1 MEKINVLITSAGRR
15 VSLVRNFQKHSK
27 VFCCDMNPM
36 LSSACQVSDGH
47 FKVPRVTDESYLD
60 ELMEICKENNIK
72 IVIPTIDTEL
82 SILSKA
88 KERFLKENIFLA
100 VSSVEIC
107 DIFYLKTT
115 TEQFFIKVGV
125 NTPKIVKDLKTAK
138 YPLFAKL
145 DNSSLSV
152 GAMRVDNYEE
162 AIKLKGNYI
171 FQEFIEGVEY
181 TCDVFFDRDSKI
193 KCIVPRER
201 IEVRCGEVNKAR
213 TNKDKHI
220 LDEIKKLEPFLKG
233 AYGTLTIQLFKT
245 DDKIYFIEINP
256 RFGGGY
262 PLSFQAGADFAKML
276 IDDYLGKNLEYF
288 EGWRDNLIM
297 LRYDDEVI
305 VDGNSI

>member
-27 VFCCDMNPM
+27 VFCCDMNPA
-36 LSSACQVSDGH
+36 LSSACQVSDGY
-47 FKVPRVTDESYLD
+47 FKVPRVTDKSYLD
-60 ELMEICKENNIK
+60 ELMKICKENNIK

-88 KERFLKENIFLA
+88 KEKFLKEDIFLA
-100 VSSVEIC
+100 VSSLESC

-115 TEQFFIKVGV
+115 TEKFFIKAGV
-125 NTPKIVKDLKTAK
+125 NTPKIIKDLKSAK

-152 GAMRVDNYEE
+152 GAMRIETYEE
-162 AIKLKGNYI
+162 AIKLKGNYV
-171 FQEFIEGVEY
+171 FQEFIEGIEY

-213 TNKDKHI
+213 TYKDKQI
-220 LDEIKKLEPFLKG
+220 LNEIKKLEPFLKS

-245 DDKIYFIEINP
+245 NDKIYFIEINP

-276 IDDYLGKNLEYF
+276 IDDYLGKKLEYF

>member
-1 MEKINVLITSAGRR
+1 MEKISVLITSAGRR

-27 VFCCDMNPM
+27 VFACDMNPF
-36 LSSACQVSDGH
+36 LSSACQVSDGY
-47 FKVPRVTDESYLD
+47 FKVPRVTDKSYLD
-60 ELMEICKENNIK
+60 ELKKICKENNIK
-72 IVIPTIDTEL
+72 IIIPTIDTEL
-82 SILSKA
+82 SILAKA
-88 KERFLKENIFLA
+88 KEEFLKENIFIA

-107 DIFYLKTT
+107 DTFYLKTT
-115 TEQFFIKVGV
+115 TEKFFINAGV
-125 NTPKIVKDLKTAK
+125 NTPKIVNLKTAK

-152 GAMRVDNYEE
+152 GAMRVDSYEE
-162 AIKLKGNYI
+162 AIKLKGNYV
-171 FQEFIEGVEY
+171 FQEFIDGVEY
-181 TCDVFFDRDSKI
+181 TCDVFFDRESKI

-213 TNKDKHI
+213 TNKDKVI
-220 LDEIKKLEPFLKG
+220 LAEIKKLEPYLKG

-245 DDKIYFIEINP
+245 KDKIYFIEINP

-276 IDDYLGKNLEYF
+276 IDDYLGNKLEYF
-288 EGWRDNLIM
+288 DKWRDNLIM

-305 VDGNSI
+305 VDGNSL

>member
-15 VSLVRNFQKHSK
+15 VSLVKNFQKHSK

-36 LSSACQVSDGH
+36 LSSACQVSDGY
-47 FKVPRVTDESYLD
+47 FKVPRVTDEKYLD
-60 ELMEICKENNIK
+60 ELKKICKENDIK
-72 IVIPTIDTEL
+72 IIIPTIDTEL
-82 SILSKA
+82 SILA
-88 KERFLKENIFLA
+88 KVKKEFLKEDIFIA

-107 DIFYLKTT
+107 DTFYLKTT
-115 TEQFFIKVGV
+115 TENFFKKAGV
-125 NTPKIVKDLKTAK
+125 NTPKIVNLKTAK

-152 GAMRVDNYEE
+152 GAMRVDSYEE
-162 AIKLKGNYI
+162 AIKLKGNYV

-181 TCDVFFDRDSKI
+181 TCDVFFDKDSKI

-213 TNKDKHI
+213 TNKDKTI
-220 LDEIKKLEPFLKG
+220 LDEIKKLEPYLKG
-233 AYGTLTIQLFKT
+233 AYATLTIQLFKT
-245 DDKIYFIEINP
+245 NDKIYFIEINP

-262 PLSFQAGADFAKML
+262 PLSYLAGADYAKML
-276 IDDYLGKNLEYF
+276 IDDYLGKKLDYF
-288 EGWRDNLIM
+288 EGWKDNLIM
-297 LRYDDEVI
+297 LRYDSEVL

>member
-1 MEKINVLITSAGRR
+1 MGKINILITSAGRR

-27 VFCCDMNPM
+27 VFCCDMNPA
-36 LSSACQVSDGH
+36 LSSACQVSDGY
-47 FKVPRVTDESYLD
+47 FKVPRVTDKSYLD
-60 ELMEICKENNIK
+60 ELMKICKENNIK

-82 SILSKA
+82 SILAKA
-88 KERFLKENIFLA
+88 KEKFLKENIFLA

-107 DIFYLKTT
+107 DTFYLKTT
-115 TEQFFIKVGV
+115 TEKFFFKAGV
-125 NTPKIVKDLKTAK
+125 NTPKIIKDLKSAK

-152 GAMRVDNYEE
+152 GAMRVESYEE
-162 AIKLKGNYI
+162 AIKLKGNYV
-171 FQEFIEGVEY
+171 FQEFIEGIEY

-213 TNKDKHI
+213 TNKDKQI
-220 LDEIKKLEPFLKG
+220 SDEIKKLEPFLKG

-245 DDKIYFIEINP
+245 NAKIYFIEINP

-276 IDDYLGKNLEYF
+276 IDDYCAKNLEYF
-288 EGWRDNLIM
+288 EEWRDNLIM

>member
-36 LSSACQVSDGH
+36 LSSACQISDGY
-47 FKVPRVTDESYLD
+47 FKVPRVTDKSYLE
-60 ELMEICKENNIK
+60 ELMKICKENNIK

-88 KERFLKENIFLA
+88 KETFLKENIFLA

-107 DIFYLKTT
+107 DTFYLKTT
-115 TEQFFIKVGV
+115 TEKFFFKAGV
-125 NTPKIVKDLKTAK
+125 NTPKIIKDLKSAE

-152 GAMRVDNYEE
+152 GAMRVESYEE
-162 AIKLKGNYI
+162 AIKLKGNYV
-171 FQEFIEGVEY
+171 FQEFIEGIEY

-213 TNKDKHI
+213 TNKDKQI
-220 LDEIKKLEPFLKG
+220 LNEIKKLEPFLKG

-245 DDKIYFIEINP
+245 NDKIYFIEINP

-288 EGWRDNLIM
+288 KEWRDNLIM

>member
-27 VFCCDMNPM
+27 VFCCDMNPA
-36 LSSACQVSDGH
+36 LSSACQVSDGY
-47 FKVPRVTDESYLD
+47 FKVPRVTDKSYLD
-60 ELMEICKENNIK
+60 ELMKICKENNIK

-82 SILSKA
+82 SILAKA

-100 VSSVEIC
+100 VSSLEIC

-115 TEQFFIKVGV
+115 TEKFFQNVGV
-125 NTPKIVKDLKTAK
+125 NTPKIIKDLKNAK

-152 GAMRVDNYEE
+152 GAMKIDSYEE
-162 AIKLKGNYI
+162 AIKLKGNYV
-171 FQEFIEGVEY
+171 FQEFIEGIEY

-213 TNKDKHI
+213 TNKDKQI
-220 LDEIKKLEPFLKG
+220 SDEIKKLEPFLKG

-245 DDKIYFIEINP
+245 NDKIYFIEINP

-276 IDDYLGKNLEYF
+276 IDDYLDEKLEYF
-288 EGWRDNLIM
+288 EGWKDNLIM